1 MRTTGQQPQGR
12 VPATVRTAQWCATHP
27 WKAVSG
33 WVLLLALCI
42 GAGAAVGTNKGSF
55 ADFWI
60 GEAGRAEAMASGSGL
75 TPPPVEQVLI
85 ERGAGAAGQRPA
97 AAVAQGPTAAD
108 ADDTAAGAEVPTAA
122 GAEVPTVAGAEV
134 STAGGA
140 EVPTVAGAEVSTALG
155 AEVPTAV
162 AQGPTA
168 AAQDLTAAAEEIR
181 RRMETLPAVE
191 SVGAPVASRGG
202 DAVRVAVTLRG
213 DRETAKK
220 DVGALLV
227 QTTAVQRAHP
237 GLTVEQTG
245 SASLSVGVNDK
256 QGQDLRRTEMISLPV
271 TFLILLVV
279 FGAVL
284 AAGIPV
290 LLALFSFAGAVGL
303 YGLASWVFPDAGGAA
318 LSVIFMMGMAVGV
331 DYSLFYLKRAR
342 EERERSGGTISH
354 ARAVELAA
362 ATSGRAVVDS
372 GFAVALSLAGLYL
385 VGDVIFSSIAT
396 GAILVTLVAVGGSLT
411 VLPAL
416 LAKLGH
422 RMDGG
427 RLARRRRGGSGG
439 GEGRVWA
446 ALLRPVVRRPLV
458 ALVAGV
464 AVTVALAAPALGM
477 RLGTEGKETF
487 PDSVPAVAAYD
498 RLVAAFPSEGPGH
511 LVLVRGEDPAAPLR
525 RLADAT
531 RGDALFAQDRAPV
544 VRTAEDGRTALL
556 VLPVPYAANSPE
568 AARSL
573 EQVRERLLPAAVGGT
588 PGLQWAVSGEI
599 AAGADYAAHQ
609 ESRLPWVILF
619 VSLATLAVM
628 YAAFGSVV
636 MAALGTVL
644 NLAAVLVAWG
654 VLTLVF
660 QGTWAEGLWGFESLG
675 FVGSRTPLMVFA
687 ILVGLSTDYQIF
699 VVSRIR
705 EAVRRGV
712 PTREAVVDGIAGS
725 AGVVTSAAVIMVSVF
740 VSFLFI
746 DRIEMKQIAVG
757 LTVAVLFDAIVLR
770 AVILPSA
777 MALLG
782 DRAWWPRRPSG
793 APAPAAASPATAGG
807 EKALVRAH
815 RVTGPG
821 SRPCSR
827 SSGGAPSGR

>member
-1 MRTTGQQPQGR
+1 MRRTGQQPPTSPGSRISRGR
-12 VPATVRTAQWCATHP
+12 APVTVRTARWCAKHP
-27 WKAVSG
+27 WTAIAG
-33 WVLLLALCI
+33 WVLLVVVCV
-42 GAGAAVGTNKGSF
+42 GAGAAAGTNKGSF

-85 ERGAGAAGQRPA
+85 ER
-97 AAVAQGPTAAD
+97 TARTSGD
-108 ADDTAAGAEVPTAA
+108 EPSV
-122 GAEVPTVAGAEV
+122 
-134 STAGGA
+134 
-140 EVPTVAGAEVSTALG
+140 
-155 AEVPTAV
+155 
-162 AQGPTA
+162 
-168 AAQDLTAAAEEIR
+168 AAEEIR

-191 SVGAPVASRGG
+191 KVDAPASSRGG

-220 DVGALLV
+220 DAETLLA
-227 QTTAVQRAHP
+227 QTAEVRRAHP
-237 GLTVEQTG
+237 GLTIEQTG
-245 SASLSVGVNDK
+245 SASISVAVNDK

-271 TFLILLVV
+271 TFLILFVV

-290 LLALFSFAGAVGL
+290 LLALFSFVGAVGL
-303 YGLASWVFPDAGGAA
+303 YGLASWIFPDAGGAA

-372 GFAVALSLAGLYL
+372 GFAVALSVAGLYL

-422 RMDGG
+422 RTDGG
-427 RLARRRRGGSGG
+427 RLARRRREGGQ
-439 GEGRVWA
+439 GRVWA

-458 ALVAGV
+458 ALLAGG
-464 AVTVALAAPALGM
+464 AATVALAAPALGM

-498 RLVAAFPSEGPGH
+498 RLVTAFPSEGPAH

-525 RLADAT
+525 KLAGAT

-544 VRTAEDGRTALL
+544 VRVAEDGRTALL
-556 VLPVPYAANSPE
+556 ALPVPYAANSPE

-573 EQVRERLLPAAVGGT
+573 AQVRERLLPAAVDGT

-609 ESRLPWVILF
+609 EQRLPWVIFF
-619 VSLATLAVM
+619 VSLATLAIM
-628 YAAFGSVV
+628 YAAFRSVV

-660 QGTWAEGLWGFESLG
+660 QGTWAEGLLGFESLG

-725 AGVVTSAAVIMVSVF
+725 ASVVTSAAVIMVSVF

-782 DRAWWPRRPSG
+782 DRAWWPDRPTGTPAAGLRSG
-793 APAPAAASPATAGG
+793 AVAEG
-807 EKALVRAH
+807 KVLV
-815 RVTGPG
+815 
-821 SRPCSR
+821 
-827 SSGGAPSGR
+827 

>member
-1 MRTTGQQPQGR
+1 MRRTGDP
-12 VPATVRTAQWCATHP
+12 VTVRTARWCATHP
-27 WKAVSG
+27 WKAIAG
-33 WVLLLALCI
+33 WVLLLALCV
-42 GAGAAVGTNKGSF
+42 GAGAAAGTNKGTF

-75 TPPPVEQVLI
+75 TPPPMEQVLI
-85 ERGAGAAGQRPA
+85 ERKA
-97 AAVAQGPTAAD
+97 
-108 ADDTAAGAEVPTAA
+108 
-122 GAEVPTVAGAEV
+122 
-134 STAGGA
+134 TAGGA
-140 EVPTVAGAEVSTALG
+140 E
-155 AEVPTAV
+155 
-162 AQGPTA
+162 A
-168 AAQDLTAAAEEIR
+168 AAAADEIR
-181 RRMETLPAVE
+181 RRMAALPAVE
-191 SVGAPVASRGG
+191 SVGAPVASSSSGRGE
-202 DAVRVAVTLRG
+202 AVRVAVTLRG

-220 DVGALLV
+220 EVETLLAE
-227 QTTAVQRAHP
+227 TAAVQRAHP
-237 GLTVEQTG
+237 ALTIEQTG
-245 SASLSVGVNDK
+245 SASISVAVNDK
-256 QGQDLRRTEMISLPV
+256 QGQELQRTEMISLPV

-290 LLALFSFAGAVGL
+290 LLALFAFVGAVGL

-372 GFAVALSLAGLYL
+372 GLAVALSLAGLYL

-427 RLARRRRGGSGG
+427 RFARRRRERRAARGAGGAG

-458 ALVAGV
+458 ALLAGV
-464 AVTVALAAPALGM
+464 AATVALAAPALGM

-487 PDSVPAVAAYD
+487 PDSIPAVAAYD
-498 RLVAAFPSEGPGH
+498 RLVAAFPSEGPAH
-511 LVLVRGEDPAAPLR
+511 LVLVRGADPAAPLR
-525 RLADAT
+525 QLAAAT
-531 RGDALFAQDRAPV
+531 RGDALFAQDTAPV

-556 VLPVPYAANSPE
+556 ALPVPYAANSAE
-568 AARSL
+568 ADRSL
-573 EQVRERLLPAAVGGT
+573 ERVREVLLPAAVEGE
-588 PGLQWAVSGEI
+588 PGLAWAVSGEI

-609 ESRLPWVILF
+609 EERLPWVILF

-628 YAAFGSVV
+628 YAAFRSVV
-636 MAALGTVL
+636 LAALGTVL
-644 NLAAVLVAWG
+644 NLAAVMVAWG

-660 QGTWAEGLWGFESLG
+660 QGTWAEGLLGFESLG

-687 ILVGLSTDYQIF
+687 LLVGLSTDYQIF

-705 EAVRRGV
+705 EAARRGV

-725 AGVVTSAAVIMVSVF
+725 ASVVTSAAVIMVSVF

-746 DRIEMKQIAVG
+746 DRIEMKQMAVG
-757 LTVAVLFDAIVLR
+757 LTVAVLFDALVLR

-782 DRAWWPRRPSG
+782 ERAWWPHRPTGTPTAARSG
-793 APAPAAASPATAGG
+793 AAVAR
-807 EKALVRAH
+807 EKALA
-815 RVTGPG
+815 
-821 SRPCSR
+821 
-827 SSGGAPSGR
+827 

>member
-1 MRTTGQQPQGR
+1 MRRTD
-12 VPATVRTAQWCATHP
+12 VPVTVRTAQWCATHP
-27 WKAVSG
+27 WKAIAG
-33 WVLLLALCI
+33 WVLLIGLCV
-42 GAGAAVGTNKGSF
+42 GAGAAVGTNKGTF

-85 ERGAGAAGQRPA
+85 EGKTEAGA
-97 AAVAQGPTAAD
+97 T
-108 ADDTAAGAEVPTAA
+108 T
-122 GAEVPTVAGAEV
+122 
-134 STAGGA
+134 
-140 EVPTVAGAEVSTALG
+140 
-155 AEVPTAV
+155 
-162 AQGPTA
+162 
-168 AAQDLTAAAEEIR
+168 AAEEIR
-181 RRMETLPAVE
+181 RRMAALPAVE
-191 SVGAPVASRGG
+191 EVGAPVASAGRP
-202 DAVRVAVTLRG
+202 DTVRVAVTLRG

-220 DVGALLV
+220 DVETLLAE
-227 QTTAVQRAHP
+227 TAGVQRAHP
-237 GLTVEQTG
+237 DLTIEQTG
-245 SASLSVGVNDK
+245 SASVSVAVNDK
-256 QGQDLRRTEMISLPV
+256 QGQELQRTEMISLPV

-290 LLALFSFAGAVGL
+290 LLALFAFGGAVGL
-303 YGLASWVFPDAGGAA
+303 YGIASWVFPDAGGAA

-372 GFAVALSLAGLYL
+372 GLAVALSLAGLYL

-416 LAKLGH
+416 LAKSGH

-427 RLARRRRGGSGG
+427 RLARRRAARRGGGG

-446 ALLRPVVRRPLV
+446 ALLGPVVRRPLV
-458 ALVAGV
+458 ALLAGV
-464 AVTVALAAPALGM
+464 AATAALAAPALGM

-498 RLVAAFPSEGPGH
+498 RLVAAFPSEGPAH

-525 RLADAT
+525 KVAAAT
-531 RGDALFAQDRAPV
+531 RGDALFAQDTAPV
-544 VRTAEDGRTALL
+544 VRVAEDGRTALL
-556 VLPVPYAANSPE
+556 ALPVPYAANSPE

-573 EQVRERLLPAAVGGT
+573 DRVREVLLPAAVAGAR
-588 PGLQWAVSGEI
+588 GLDGAVSGEI
-599 AAGADYAAHQ
+599 AYGADYAAHQ
-609 ESRLPWVILF
+609 ERRLPWVVLF
-619 VSLATLAVM
+619 VSLASLAIM
-628 YAAFGSVV
+628 YAAFRSVV
-636 MAALGTVL
+636 LAALGTVL
-644 NLAAVLVAWG
+644 NLAAVMVAWG

-660 QGTWAEGLWGFESLG
+660 QGTWAEGLLGFESLG
-675 FVGSRTPLMVFA
+675 FVGSRMPLMVFA

-725 AGVVTSAAVIMVSVF
+725 ASVVTSAAVIMVSVF

-746 DRIEMKQIAVG
+746 DRIEMKQLAVG

-777 MALLG
+777 LALLG
-782 DRAWWPRRPSG
+782 ERAWWPHRPSEAGPTPLQAG
-793 APAPAAASPATAGG
+793 AQAQGQTSSPADR
-807 EKALVRAH
+807 KLLV
-815 RVTGPG
+815 
-821 SRPCSR
+821 
-827 SSGGAPSGR
+827 

>member
-1 MRTTGQQPQGR
+1 MRATGQQPQGR
-12 VPATVRTAQWCATHP
+12 VPVTVRTAQWCATHP
-27 WKAVSG
+27 WKAISG

-85 ERGAGAAGQRPA
+85 ERTARTAGEEPA
-97 AAVAQGPTAAD
+97 AA
-108 ADDTAAGAEVPTAA
+108 AG
-122 GAEVPTVAGAEV
+122 
-134 STAGGA
+134 
-140 EVPTVAGAEVSTALG
+140 
-155 AEVPTAV
+155 
-162 AQGPTA
+162 
-168 AAQDLTAAAEEIR
+168 EIR
-181 RRMETLPAVE
+181 RRMDGLPAVE
-191 SVGAPVASRGG
+191 SVGEPVATRDG
-202 DAVRVAVTLRG
+202 AALRIAVTLRG

-220 DVGALLV
+220 DVDALLA
-227 QTTAVQRAHP
+227 QTAAVQQAHP
-237 GLTVEQTG
+237 GLRIEQTG
-245 SASLSVGVNDK
+245 SASISVAVNDK
-256 QGQDLRRTEMISLPV
+256 QGRDLQRTEMISLPV
-271 TFLILLVV
+271 TFLILFVV

-290 LLALFSFAGAVGL
+290 LLAVFAFAGSVGL

-372 GFAVALSLAGLYL
+372 GLAVALSLAALYL

-422 RMDGG
+422 RMDGR
-427 RLARRRRGGSGG
+427 RLARRRRTGGAGRAGGEG
-439 GEGRVWA
+439 GEGRMWA
-446 ALLRPVVRRPLV
+446 RLLRPVVRRPLV
-458 ALVAGV
+458 ALIAGLVA
-464 AVTVALAAPALGM
+464 TVALAAPALGM
-477 RLGTEGKETF
+477 KLGTEGKETF
-487 PDSVPAVAAYD
+487 PDSIPAVAAYD
-498 RLVAAFPSEGPGH
+498 RLVTAFPSEGPAH

-525 RLADAT
+525 KLAAST

-556 VLPVPYAANSPE
+556 ALPVPYAANSPE
-568 AARSL
+568 AGRSL
-573 EQVRERLLPAAVGGT
+573 EKVRGQLLPAAVEGV

-609 ESRLPWVILF
+609 RERLPWVILF
-619 VSLATLAVM
+619 VALATLAIM
-628 YAAFGSVV
+628 YAAFRSVV
-636 MAALGTVL
+636 MAVLGTLL
-644 NLAAVLVAWG
+644 NLASVLVAWG

-660 QGTWAEGLWGFESLG
+660 QGTWAEGLLGFESLG
-675 FVGSRTPLMVFA
+675 FVGSRTPLLVLA

-705 EAVRRGV
+705 EAVGRGV
-712 PTREAVVDGIAGS
+712 PTRRAVVDGIAGS
-725 AGVVTSAAVIMVSVF
+725 ASVVTSAAVIMVSVF

-770 AVILPSA
+770 AIILPSA

-782 DRAWWPRRPSG
+782 ERVWWPRRP
-793 APAPAAASPATAGG
+793 ATA
-807 EKALVRAH
+807 ARPA
-815 RVTGPG
+815 RVQ
-821 SRPCSR
+821 
-827 SSGGAPSGR
+827 APVVPTAPVQA

>member
-12 VPATVRTAQWCATHP
+12 VPVTVRTAQWCATHP
-27 WKAVSG
+27 WKAISG

-42 GAGAAVGTNKGSF
+42 GAGAAAGMNKGSF

-85 ERGAGAAGQRPA
+85 ER
-97 AAVAQGPTAAD
+97 TAR
-108 ADDTAAGAEVPTAA
+108 
-122 GAEVPTVAGAEV
+122 
-134 STAGGA
+134 TAGD
-140 EVPTVAGAEVSTALG
+140 E
-155 AEVPTAV
+155 
-162 AQGPTA
+162 PTA
-168 AAQDLTAAAEEIR
+168 AAGEIR
-181 RRMETLPAVE
+181 RRMDGLPAVE
-191 SVGAPVASRGG
+191 SVGEPVAARDG
-202 DAVRVAVTLRG
+202 AALRIAVTLRG

-220 DVGALLV
+220 DVDALLA
-227 QTTAVQRAHP
+227 QTAAVQRAHP
-237 GLTVEQTG
+237 GLRIEQTG
-245 SASLSVGVNDK
+245 SASISVAVNDK
-256 QGQDLRRTEMISLPV
+256 QGQDLQRTEMISLPV
-271 TFLILLVV
+271 TFLILFVV

-290 LLALFSFAGAVGL
+290 LLAVFAFAGSVGL

-372 GFAVALSLAGLYL
+372 GLAVALSLAALYL

-427 RLARRRRGGSGG
+427 RLARRHRAG
-439 GEGRVWA
+439 GEGRLWA
-446 ALLRPVVRRPLV
+446 RLLRPVVRRPLV
-458 ALVAGV
+458 ALIAGLVA
-464 AVTVALAAPALGM
+464 TVALAAPALGM
-477 RLGTEGKETF
+477 KLGTEGKETF
-487 PDSVPAVAAYD
+487 PDSIPAVAAYD
-498 RLVAAFPSEGPGH
+498 RLVTAFPSEGPAH

-525 RLADAT
+525 KLAESA

-556 VLPVPYAANSPE
+556 ALPVPYAANSPE

-573 EQVRERLLPAAVGGT
+573 EKVRGQLLPAAVEGV

-609 ESRLPWVILF
+609 RERLPWVVLF
-619 VSLATLAVM
+619 VALATLAIM
-628 YAAFGSVV
+628 YAAFRSVV
-636 MAALGTVL
+636 MAALGMLL

-660 QGTWAEGLWGFESLG
+660 QGTWAEGPLGFESLG
-675 FVGSRTPLMVFA
+675 FVGSRTPLLVLA

-705 EAVRRGV
+705 EAVERGV
-712 PTREAVVDGIAGS
+712 PTRQAVVDGIAGS
-725 AGVVTSAAVIMVSVF
+725 ASVVTSAAVIMVSVF

-770 AVILPSA
+770 AIILPST

-782 DRAWWPRRPSG
+782 ERVWWPRRP
-793 APAPAAASPATAGG
+793 ATAAVRTARVPAAAAPA
-807 EKALVRAH
+807 
-815 RVTGPG
+815 
-821 SRPCSR
+821 RPVEV
-827 SSGGAPSGR
+827 

>member
-1 MRTTGQQPQGR
+1 MRRTGQQPPTSPGSRISRGR
-12 VPATVRTAQWCATHP
+12 APVTVRTARWCATHP
-27 WKAVSG
+27 WKAIAG
-33 WVLLLALCI
+33 WVLLVVVCI
-42 GAGAAVGTNKGSF
+42 GAGAAAGTNKGSF

-85 ERGAGAAGQRPA
+85 ER
-97 AAVAQGPTAAD
+97 TARTSGD
-108 ADDTAAGAEVPTAA
+108 EPSV
-122 GAEVPTVAGAEV
+122 
-134 STAGGA
+134 
-140 EVPTVAGAEVSTALG
+140 
-155 AEVPTAV
+155 
-162 AQGPTA
+162 
-168 AAQDLTAAAEEIR
+168 AAEEIR

-191 SVGAPVASRGG
+191 KVDAPATSSGG

-220 DVGALLV
+220 DVETLLA
-227 QTTAVQRAHP
+227 QTAEVRRAHP
-237 GLTVEQTG
+237 GLTIEQTG
-245 SASLSVGVNDK
+245 SASISVAVNDK
-256 QGQDLRRTEMISLPV
+256 QGQDLQRTEMISLPV
-271 TFLILLVV
+271 TFLILFVV

-303 YGLASWVFPDAGGAA
+303 YGLASWIFPDAGGAA

-372 GFAVALSLAGLYL
+372 GFAVALSVAGLYL

-416 LAKLGH
+416 LARLGH
-422 RMDGG
+422 RTDGG
-427 RLARRRRGGSGG
+427 RLARRRREG
-439 GEGRVWA
+439 GEGVWA

-458 ALVAGV
+458 ALLAGV
-464 AVTVALAAPALGM
+464 AATVALAAPALGM

-487 PDSVPAVAAYD
+487 PDSIPAVAAYD
-498 RLVAAFPSEGPGH
+498 RLVTAFPSEGPAH

-525 RLADAT
+525 KLAVAT

-544 VRTAEDGRTALL
+544 VRVAEDGRTALL
-556 VLPVPYAANSPE
+556 ALPVPHAANSPE

-573 EQVRERLLPAAVGGT
+573 AQIRERLLPAVVVGT

-609 ESRLPWVILF
+609 EQRLPWVILF
-619 VSLATLAVM
+619 VSLATLAIMHV
-628 YAAFGSVV
+628 AFRSVV

-660 QGTWAEGLWGFESLG
+660 QGTWAEGLLGFESLG

-725 AGVVTSAAVIMVSVF
+725 ASVVTSAAVIMVSVF

-782 DRAWWPRRPSG
+782 DRAWWPNRPTGMPAPGLRSG
-793 APAPAAASPATAGG
+793 AVAEG
-807 EKALVRAH
+807 KVLV
-815 RVTGPG
+815 
-821 SRPCSR
+821 
-827 SSGGAPSGR
+827 